1 MPWSLNETLYN
12 VGVVQTQLDTM
23 INNTA
28 VSTESLPPDGV
39 VLQYVISEVL
49 PCSGCSHARGV
60 VQEHLW
66 GQQRNVGERCGSQQ
80 EHHQDISHSA

>member
-39 VLQYVISEVL
+39 VLQYVISEVH
-49 PCSGCSHARGV
+49 PSHV
-60 VQEHLW
+60 VVVVTQEGW
-66 GQQRNVGERCGSQQ
+66 CRNVGERCGSQQ
-80 EHHQDISHSA
+80 GHHQDISHSA